1 MKVVSVVVAAG
12 KGERFGSKKQFE
24 KINGRMVLDYSV
36 EILSEFGDVV
46 IVVSREDLESVR
58 SFYPEAVV
66 VEGGKE
72 RMHSVYNG
80 LKAINSCDIVLIHD
94 AARPV
99 ISKKMVAAVINAVK
113 DFSVAIPAI
122 GAFQTLK
129 RRRDGFVIQ
138 TIDRSSIVISQTPQG
153 FEFEKLFKAVDNCVS
168 KGEIYTDESAVWEKY
183 YGEVKIVEGSRKNIK
198 ITTKEDLELARC
210 LLG

>member
-1 MKVVSVVVAAG
+1 MRVVSVIVAAG

-24 KINGRMVLDYSV
+24 KINGKMVLDYSV
-36 EILSEFGDVV
+36 EILSEFGEVV
-46 IVVSREDLESVR
+46 IVASKEDLEFVK
-58 SFYPEAVV
+58 SFYPQATV

-80 LKAINSCDIVLIHD
+80 LKSIKDCDIVLIHD
-94 AARPV
+94 AARPL
-99 ISKKMVAAVINAVK
+99 IYREMVSAVIDAAGE
-113 DFSVAIPAI
+113 FSAAIPVI
-122 GAFQTLK
+122 GAFETLK
-129 RRRDGFVIQ
+129 RKRDGFVVQ

-153 FEFEKLFKAVDNCVS
+153 FEFKKLLKALNECIL

-183 YGEVKIVEGSRKNIK
+183 YGEVKTVEGSRKNIK
-198 ITTKEDLELARC
+198 ITTKEDLELVRC